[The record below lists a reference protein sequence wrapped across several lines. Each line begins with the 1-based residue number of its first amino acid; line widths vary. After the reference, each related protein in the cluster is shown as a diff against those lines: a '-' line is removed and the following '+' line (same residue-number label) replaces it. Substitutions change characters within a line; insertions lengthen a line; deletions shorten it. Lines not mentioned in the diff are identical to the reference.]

1 MSPNNTTC
9 NEMNHSTVGKSKL
22 DYFSLNRNS
31 SSFHEREIVKRMN
44 KLGKP
49 QNLLLKKKRMAQL
62 LLNNNCIKE
71 F

>member
-9 NEMNHSTVGKSKL
+9 NEMNHSIVGKCKL

-31 SSFHEREIVKRMN
+31 SSSHEREIVKRMN
-44 KLGKP
+44 KLGKH

-62 LLNNNCIKE
+62 LLSNNCCKE

>member
-1 MSPNNTTC
+1 MYHKFTMSPNNTTC
-9 NEMNHSTVGKSKL
+9 NEMNHSIVGKSKL

-49 QNLLLKKKRMAQL
+49 QNLLLKKKENGTIIA
-62 LLNNNCIKE
+62 
-71 F
+71 